1 MRKLTEVLAK
11 NKNKIVRGGLL
22 LIGTTIA
29 TLIATSVAEVTKPDY
44 EEFEDDIY
52 EAGEETIIDMEDSVV
67 EEED

>member
-29 TLIATSVAEVTKPDY
+29 TLIATSVSEVIKPDY

>member
-29 TLIATSVAEVTKPDY
+29 TLIATSVSEVIKPDY

-52 EAGEETIIDMEDSVV
+52 EAGEETIIDMEDLV

>member
-29 TLIATSVAEVTKPDY
+29 TLIATSVAEVVKPDY